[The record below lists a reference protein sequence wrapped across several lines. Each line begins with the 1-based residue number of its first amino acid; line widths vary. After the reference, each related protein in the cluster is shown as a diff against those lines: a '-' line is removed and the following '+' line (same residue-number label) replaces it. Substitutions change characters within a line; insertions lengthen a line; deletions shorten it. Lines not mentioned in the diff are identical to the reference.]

1 MIQCHFVCYSFTL
14 FRIILGDFDFD
25 ALKTAHWLF
34 GPIYFFLYV
43 FFIFFVLLNMFLA
56 IINDTY
62 SDVKGDDTIE
72 NEFEVGDYFKKV
84 CDLEL

>member
-1 MIQCHFVCYSFTL
+1 M
-14 FRIILGDFDFD
+14 
-25 ALKTAHWLF
+25 
-34 GPIYFFLYV
+34 